1 MNLTQ
6 ARTKIIST
14 LLLASS
20 VMATPL
26 LASESG
32 ETGTNTLYLQQCAAC
47 HGPDRL
53 GGMGP
58 ALLPENLGRLKKA
71 EAEKVIREGR
81 PATQMAGYKDILN
94 DQQIAALTD
103 FIYQPPSHEL
113 KWGEAEIR
121 NSQEVS
127 HAAGS
132 LRTCSS
138 RYSSTSTRRWSN
150 RCVFSPALHPSSS
163 ASW

>member
-1 MNLTQ
+1 
-6 ARTKIIST
+6 
-14 LLLASS
+14 
-20 VMATPL
+20 MATPL

-32 ETGTNTLYLQQCAAC
+32 ETGTDTLYLQQCAAC

-81 PATQMAGYKDILN
+81 PATQMAGYKDILS
-94 DQQIAALTD
+94 DQVFAVLSD

-113 KWGEAEIR
+113 
-121 NSQEVS
+121 NSGDTDFRDCELVS
-127 HAAGS
+127 HSDGPTSGDAA
-132 LRTCSS
+132 
-138 RYSSTSTRRWSN
+138 
-150 RCVFSPALHPSSS
+150 FEADM
-163 ASW
+163 